1 MIAFIADF
9 FESDI
14 PGGAE
19 RNDAVLLAHLK
30 SKYNVKEL
38 LSRNCKINDIIDS
51 SIIIIGNFVHLPEDV
66 KQYIAH
72 KKKYVIYEHDHK
84 YVKTRD
90 PSKFKDFIIPQSQ
103 LVNEE
108 FYRSAQKI
116 VCLGVKQVEI
126 INRSFDFE

>member
-51 SIIIIGNFVHLPEDV
+51 SIIIIGNFHFHVFHDLHL
-66 KQYIAH
+66 
-72 KKKYVIYEHDHK
+72 
-84 YVKTRD
+84 
-90 PSKFKDFIIPQSQ
+90 
-103 LVNEE
+103 L
-108 FYRSAQKI
+108 
-116 VCLGVKQVEI
+116 
-126 INRSFDFE
+126 